1 MHLAENQQ
9 QKIMTRYNLYESF
22 VLHQYQFDVWDYEPH
37 NHNFF
42 EIIFIEEGAGFHTI
56 NDVRFTYKK
65 GDIFLLAPNDRHHFE
80 IEERTTFC
88 YFKFTETLFSKNKT
102 LPDRTY
108 WLRSIEHILH
118 HPNLMPGDVIKNEED
133 REVLWRIRALVVKE
147 YIREKIFSE
156 HIISNMVSTIL
167 SIIGRNIMDTYK
179 EKNTKY
185 RKKTSRIDE
194 ILTYIRQNVYD
205 AELMKTSVI
214 TKEFG
219 MSTGTLNTLF
229 KSEVGETL
237 RQYIENYKMKL
248 VMYRL
253 RNTDYT
259 IAEIAYQLGFSDE
272 SHLTK
277 VFKKHYKTTPK
288 TFKMANSAPL
298 P

>member
-1 MHLAENQQ
+1 
-9 QKIMTRYNLYESF
+9 
-22 VLHQYQFDVWDYEPH
+22 
-37 NHNFF
+37 
-42 EIIFIEEGAGFHTI
+42 
-56 NDVRFTYKK
+56 
-65 GDIFLLAPNDRHHFE
+65 
-80 IEERTTFC
+80 
-88 YFKFTETLFSKNKT
+88 
-102 LPDRTY
+102 
-108 WLRSIEHILH
+108 
-118 HPNLMPGDVIKNEED
+118 MPGDVIKNEED

-147 YIREKIFSE
+147 YIYEKIFSE

-185 RKKTSRIDE
+185 QKKTSRIDE

-205 AELMKTSVI
+205 TNLVKASVI

-219 MSTGTLNTLF
+219 MSAGTLNKLF

-288 TFKMANSAPL
+288 AFKMANSAPL
-298 P
+298 L